1 MVIIFGWGRGE
12 AQDRGEVVPTV
23 CPNCHNQVYLHEI
36 QSNKQV
42 SLYFVPLASYGS
54 DVYLAC
60 PICRHGVEIGPGH
73 RSAADAM
80 VYATRMVRTGQLAPQ
95 AYQAQVDRFLTQMGL
110 NAQPAA
116 LAAAAQAP
124 TPDETLTDRIANLA
138 NLRAQGVLTE
148 EEFTAAKRRLL
159 DLDPG

>member
-73 RSAADAM
+73 RSAVDAM
-80 VYATRMVRTGQLAPQ
+80 VYATRMVRTGQLAPA
-95 AYQAQVDRFLTQMGL
+95 AYQAQVDRFLAQMGL
-110 NAQPAA
+110 SASPAA
-116 LAAAAQAP
+116 VAETAPAAP
-124 TPDETLTDRIANLA
+124 PDESVTERIANLA
-138 NLRAQGVLTE
+138 KLKAQGVLTE

-159 DLDPG
+159 GLDPD

>member
-73 RSAADAM
+73 RSAVDAM
-80 VYATRMVRTGQLAPQ
+80 VYATRMVRTGQLAPA
-95 AYQAQVDRFLTQMGL
+95 AYQAQVDRFLAQMGL
-110 NAQPAA
+110 SASPAA
-116 LAAAAQAP
+116 VHRRPRPPLLQ
-124 TPDETLTDRIANLA
+124 RI
-138 NLRAQGVLTE
+138 G
-148 EEFTAAKRRLL
+148 
-159 DLDPG
+159 